1 MDISMSARM
10 KKSPEPFFAAS
21 PHTSPRNEQRRFY
34 GRSLLMCA
42 IANAVGRTPIDIA
55 DRLPHRTAIAD
66 RMKEYVR
73 EHA

>member
-1 MDISMSARM
+1 MDVSTSARM
-10 KKSPEPFFAAS
+10 KKSPEPFFATYK
-21 PHTSPRNEQRRFY
+21 PGDEQRRFY

>member
-1 MDISMSARM
+1 MLAQPDLDL
-10 KKSPEPFFAAS
+10 
-21 PHTSPRNEQRRFY
+21 T
-34 GRSLLMCA
+34 
-42 IANAVGRTPIDIA
+42 IANTVGRTPIDIA

>member
-1 MDISMSARM
+1 
-10 KKSPEPFFAAS
+10 
-21 PHTSPRNEQRRFY
+21 
-34 GRSLLMCA
+34 MCA
-42 IANAVGRTPIDIA
+42 IAYAVGRTPIDIADRLPHRTAIA